1 MKKKPLKFLS
11 KLLLGFFLF
20 SIAWVVLYR
29 FVPVPYTPLMGVR
42 AIQQAWN
49 PQQEVT
55 FRKDWVSIDEIS
67 PHLVT
72 AVIAAEDQKFP
83 QHHGFDW
90 VAIKA
95 AMAHNSKKTRS
106 PIKGASTISQQTA
119 KNAFLW
125 PYRDW
130 VRKGLE
136 AYFTVLI
143 ELLWDK
149 ERIMEVY
156 LNIIEMG
163 DGIYGAEAAAR
174 HYFGKSAAQL
184 NRQESA
190 SIAAILPSPRR
201 WNATRPGN
209 YTRQRIYWIQRQM
222 NNLGNIKLN
231 D

>member
-1 MKKKPLKFLS
+1 MIKKPLKLLS
-11 KLLLGFFLF
+11 RLLAGFFAF
-20 SIAWVVLYR
+20 TIAWVLLYR
-29 FVPVPYTPLMGVR
+29 FVPVPYTPLMAVR

-49 PQQEVT
+49 PKQELR
-55 FRKDWVSIDEIS
+55 FRKDWVSIDSIS

-72 AVIAAEDQKFP
+72 AVIAAEDQKFST
-83 QHHGFDW
+83 HHGFDIA
-90 VAIKA
+90 AIKA

-125 PYRDW
+125 PNRDW

-143 ELLWDK
+143 ELLWGK

-156 LNIIEMG
+156 LNVIEMG

-184 NRQESA
+184 TRQEAA

-201 WNATRPGN
+201 WSATKPGN

-222 NNLGNIKLN
+222 NNLGTISLN

>member
-1 MKKKPLKFLS
+1 MIKKPLKLLS
-11 KLLLGFFLF
+11 RLLAGFFAF
-20 SIAWVVLYR
+20 TIAWVLLYR
-29 FVPVPYTPLMGVR
+29 FVPVPYTPLMAVR

-49 PQQEVT
+49 PKQELR
-55 FRKDWVSIDEIS
+55 FRKDWVSIDSIS

-83 QHHGFDW
+83 THHGFDIA
-90 VAIKA
+90 AIKA

-125 PYRDW
+125 PNRDW

-143 ELLWDK
+143 ELLWGK

-156 LNIIEMG
+156 LNVIEMG

-184 NRQESA
+184 TRQEAA

-201 WNATRPGN
+201 WSATKPGN

-222 NNLGNIKLN
+222 NNLGTISLN